1 MELNKIYNED
11 CLEGMKKIPDGSVDL
26 ILTDPPYG
34 TVKGL
39 ETDGWKDKNNTQWDS
54 VIDTN
59 KLFDEYARVLRDNG
73 RIILFS
79 QEPYTSSL
87 RTYNKTHGI
96 EFNYPMVWLKNNHAN
111 PFMAKKAPLNYFED
125 INVFTKKYSKNSFK
139 ELRCYF
145 KGLQEFIGLS
155 LKEINKVMGSRSAEH
170 TFYWNSYQFGLCTK
184 KTYQKLEDLFNIKEW
199 EDYIK
204 YEDLKKYE
212 DLEKYNY
219 KRTYNLSKGE
229 KFIKNV
235 FQFDKESVRYH
246 PTQKPILML
255 EHLINVY
262 SNENDTVLDSC
273 IGGGST
279 AIACMNTNR
288 NYIGFEL
295 DEGYYETSLERI
307 EKQLEDK

>member
-54 VIDTN
+54 VIDT
-59 KLFDEYARVLRDNG
+59 KELFDEYARVLRDNG

-87 RTYNKTHGI
+87 RTYNETYGI
-96 EFNYPMVWLKNNHAN
+96 EFNYPMIWLKNNHAN
-111 PFMAKKAPLNYFED
+111 SFMAKKAPLNYFED
-125 INVFTKKYSKNSFK
+125 INIFTKKYSRNSFK
-139 ELRCYF
+139 ELREYF

-170 TFYWNSYQFGLCTK
+170 TFYWNSYQFSLCTK
-184 KTYQKLEDLFNIKEW
+184 KTYQKLEYLFNIKEW
-199 EDYIK
+199 GEYI
-204 YEDLKKYE
+204 KYE

-219 KRTYNLSKGE
+219 KRTYNLPKGE

-235 FQFDKESVRYH
+235 LQFDKESVRHH
-246 PTQKPILML
+246 PTQKPISML
-255 EHLINVY
+255 EYLINIY

-273 IGGGST
+273 MGGGST
-279 AIACMNTNR
+279 AIAAINTNR

-295 DEGYYETSLERI
+295 DEGYYNTSLERI
-307 EKQLEDK
+307 EEHKISIDTL